1 MKISD
6 FLRRSELLTLI
17 VALGAILMIFSYYFT
32 VPIAKEIAKDLTSWV
47 SVMGSVALGIG
58 AINIARIHGRRI
70 SRREPGKWVFSI
82 LLIAMI
88 VMTVGMGLLFPGGI
102 SNPIY
107 QDWYNTFFVPS
118 DTMIAGILGWF
129 LIPATYRAFKAR
141 TLESAVLLISCI
153 FVMLMN
159 VPIGEIISPIIPRIG
174 RWITEVPNVA
184 GQRAFIFS
192 VAIGITIL
200 TLRTILGYERGAL
213 GHAEGE

>member
-1 MKISD
+1 
-6 FLRRSELLTLI
+6 
-17 VALGAILMIFSYYFT
+17 MIFQYFFT
-32 VPIAKEIAKDLTSWV
+32 VPIAKTIAKSLQSWV

-58 AINIARIHGRRI
+58 AINIARIHGRYI
-70 SRREPGKWVFSI
+70 SRREPGKWVYSI
-82 LLIAMI
+82 ILIVMI
-88 VMTVGMGLLFPGGI
+88 VITVGMGLFFPGGI

-141 TLESAVLLISCI
+141 TLESFVLLISCI

-159 VPIGEIISPIIPRIG
+159 VPIGEIISPVIPKIG
-174 RWITEVPNVA
+174 QWITEVPNVA
-184 GQRAFIFS
+184 GQRAFIIS

-200 TLRTILGYERGAL
+200 TLRTILGHEKGAL
-213 GHAEGE
+213 GHMEEE